1 MGEERW
7 VYELAPQLSG
17 RARQAYVAMTPEE
30 AGNYERVKAAILRRY
45 KILANVL
52 GTIQGSYKG
61 Q

>member
-1 MGEERW
+1 M
-7 VYELAPQLSG
+7 YELAPQLSG